1 MPWQG
6 RLKYLFLF
14 DIDGTLIS
22 SGGVSRGLLS
32 RAINYETSHDIEL
45 GYNDVAGFTDLSITR
60 NVLSNLN
67 IDGLTSSKLLDTI
80 LERYLVY
87 VKSEFNQS
95 TKPFVYDDCI
105 TFLNMVE
112 GAGHSIC
119 LFTGNM
125 KTVAKI
131 KLGRFGIWDR
141 FPFGVFSD
149 DGEDKNSMLRLA
161 QERAWDI
168 LQESFRMEKMV
179 VVGDTVQDA
188 EAAKNNGCK
197 SIIVCR
203 VAEKKG
209 AIEKIGPDILVDDL
223 SCPDLLNRLYD

>member
-1 MPWQG
+1 
-6 RLKYLFLF
+6 
-14 DIDGTLIS
+14 
-22 SGGVSRGLLS
+22 
-32 RAINYETSHDIEL
+32 
-45 GYNDVAGFTDLSITR
+45 
-60 NVLSNLN
+60 
-67 IDGLTSSKLLDTI
+67 
-80 LERYLVY
+80 
-87 VKSEFNQS
+87 
-95 TKPFVYDDCI
+95 
-105 TFLNMVE
+105 MVE
-112 GAGHSIC
+112 DAGHAIC

-131 KLGRFGIWDR
+131 KLGRFWIWDR

-197 SIIVCR
+197 SVIVCR
-203 VAEKKG
+203 VPEKKG

-223 SCPDLLNRLYD
+223 SYPDLLNRMYD

>member
-22 SGGVSRGLLS
+22 PGGVSRGLLS
-32 RAINYETSHDIEL
+32 RAINCETSHDIEL

-95 TKPFVYDDCI
+95 TKPFV
-105 TFLNMVE
+105 
-112 GAGHSIC
+112 
-119 LFTGNM
+119 
-125 KTVAKI
+125 
-131 KLGRFGIWDR
+131 
-141 FPFGVFSD
+141 
-149 DGEDKNSMLRLA
+149 
-161 QERAWDI
+161 
-168 LQESFRMEKMV
+168 
-179 VVGDTVQDA
+179 
-188 EAAKNNGCK
+188 
-197 SIIVCR
+197 
-203 VAEKKG
+203 
-209 AIEKIGPDILVDDL
+209 
-223 SCPDLLNRLYD
+223 